1 MLLHCGTQSRKVGK
15 YVTHCSLIALSLL
28 DSLIIKAHSLLKLTQ
43 VPIEHHTC
51 VCLCLCLLS
60 YPIFNKQGGFKHRNC
75 VFFLKKFERGGR
87 KKELR
92 RVIFLPSIP
101 RSICSGGFHSSCHI
115 SFPAVHICVCVSVHL
130 YVACMCEL
138 CEGLVLRWWFI
149 ATGSGPIC
157 FRSVSCSVLASLQ
170 HSPSWPDMESG
181 WDPFK
186 SAWNE
191 HGIHMRTH
199 THKPLSLT
207 LLSPSAFFS
216 LNSTNSRKHP
226 CTNIPRVK

>member
-1 MLLHCGTQSRKVGK
+1 MYVCG
-15 YVTHCSLIALSLL
+15 YVFC
-28 DSLIIKAHSLLKLTQ
+28 LTQ
-43 VPIEHHTC
+43 CPTNRVALNTET
-51 VCLCLCLLS
+51 
-60 YPIFNKQGGFKHRNC
+60 
-75 VFFLKKFERGGR
+75 VFFLFVFFKEGVG
-87 KKELR
+87 KKEEQFFSLLFPGVFAAGVFI
-92 RVIFLPSIP
+92 RVATFHFLLCIF
-101 RSICSGGFHSSCHI
+101 
-115 SFPAVHICVCVSVHL
+115 VCVSVHL

-170 HSPSWPDMESG
+170 HSPSWPDTESG

-191 HGIHMRTH
+191 HGIHMRAH

-226 CTNIPRVK
+226 APTHSNSEIIPSHCCFFCSSFAISLAYDQLKAA